1 MFPKTTFYLALNA
14 CLNLAATA
22 SQASSEYIKYPENSE
37 KVAIN
42 WTDASSVLGR
52 PDTYLGK
59 LAVPLDYTLPQSK
72 NNTLTLNI
80 LKVKATKEPKLGSV
94 LTNWGGPGLPA
105 TDWLL
110 AQARYVLAM
119 TGGQYDII
127 GPDPRGTGTTLP
139 VDCYKDEMERMV
151 ATLRTPTRTNSSE
164 VALGAVWSYTKQYAA
179 RCFQNEAVNGSL
191 MSTAFVARDF
201 MKVVDALTVEGED
214 GFLRYWGISYGT
226 YLGQVLAA
234 MFPNRVERMMLD
246 GVLNSL
252 EYQQGWETGPAAS
265 APVALRQFTKQ
276 CIDAGASCSLF
287 RPNLTADALYD
298 HIHSLSEE
306 ARRVPIVMGP
316 NVTTDIVTYEKIAE
330 ASDTALRMGLASG
343 SYLAGYLNSI
353 MIRDTP
359 EYNHTQYLVNRSFI
373 VQDAAINADN
383 TQLIRCSDAMFRAD
397 ELTDIEERVQYIT
410 ELSDWNSD
418 YIIGSYIMC
427 SLWKVQAK
435 ERYEGDFKAKT
446 RKPVLL
452 IGSPYDVR
460 TPISG
465 AYAANKTLEES
476 VVLQHNGLGHTVMY
490 SPGACAITATAA
502 YFVNGTMPEEGTVC
516 EQDFGIFS
524 GKGLNETLDLF
535 GEP

>member
-1 MFPKTTFYLALNA
+1 MSSRTTLCLALIA
-14 CLNLAATA
+14 CLNIAATA
-22 SQASSEYIKYPENSE
+22 SQSSFEYTECSEDSE
-37 KVAIN
+37 KIAIN
-42 WTDASSVLGR
+42 WTDASTVLGR

-59 LAVPLDYTLPQSK
+59 LAVPLDYTLPHSN

-80 LKVKATKEPKLGSV
+80 LKVKATREPRLGSV

-110 AQARYVLAM
+110 QQARYVLAM

-127 GPDPRGTGTTLP
+127 GPDPRGTGTTMP
-139 VDCYKDEMERMV
+139 VDCYNDEMERLV

-201 MKVVDALTVEGED
+201 MKVVDALNVEGED
-214 GFLRYWGISYGT
+214 GLLRYWGISYGT

-234 MFPNRVERMMLD
+234 MFPDRVERMMLD
-246 GVLNSL
+246 GVLNPL
-252 EYQQGWETGPAAS
+252 EYQQGWETGPATS
-265 APVALRQFTKQ
+265 SPIALREFTEQ
-276 CIDAGASCSLF
+276 CIDAGPSCSLF
-287 RPNLTADALYD
+287 RPNLSSDTLYD
-298 HIHSLSEE
+298 QILHLSEE
-306 ARRVPIVMGP
+306 AKREPIVMGP
-316 NVTTDIVTYEKIAE
+316 NVTTDIVTYEKLAE

-343 SYLAGYLNSI
+343 PYLAGYLNSI
-353 MIRDTP
+353 MIRETP
-359 EYNHTQYLVNRSFI
+359 EYNHTQYLVSRAFI
-373 VQDAAINADN
+373 IQDAAINADN
-383 TQLIRCSDAMFRAD
+383 TQLIRCSDAMIRAD
-397 ELTDIEERVQYIT
+397 ELADIEERVQRIT
-410 ELSDWNSD
+410 ELGDWNSD

-446 RKPVLL
+446 RYPVLL

-465 AYAANKTLEES
+465 AYAANKTLEGS
-476 VVLQHNGLGHTVMY
+476 VMLQHDGLGV
-490 SPGACAITATAA
+490 SGRAFLC
-502 YFVNGTMPEEGTVC
+502 FVDGRGLFERDNG
-516 EQDFGIFS
+516 
-524 GKGLNETLDLF
+524 
-535 GEP
+535 

>member
-1 MFPKTTFYLALNA
+1 MFSKTTFCLALNA
-14 CLNLAATA
+14 CLNLAVTA
-22 SQASSEYIKYPENSE
+22 SQASSKHTGYPENAE

-59 LAVPLDYTLPQSK
+59 LAVPLDYTLPPSK
-72 NNTLTLNI
+72 NNTLTINI
-80 LKVKATKEPKLGSV
+80 LKVKATREPKLGSV

-110 AQARYVLAM
+110 QQARYVLAM

-127 GPDPRGTGTTLP
+127 GPDPRGTGTTMP
-139 VDCYKDEMERMV
+139 VDCYNDDMERMV
-151 ATLRTPTRTNSSE
+151 ATLRTPTRTNSSD

-214 GFLRYWGISYGT
+214 GLLRYWGISYGT

-234 MFPNRVERMMLD
+234 MFPDKVERMMLD
-246 GVLNSL
+246 GVLNPL
-252 EYQQGWETGPAAS
+252 EETGPAES
-265 APVALRQFTKQ
+265 APVALGQFTKQ
-276 CIDAGASCSLF
+276 CIDAGPSCSLF
-287 RPNLTADALYD
+287 RSNLSSPALYEQ
-298 HIHSLSEE
+298 IQSLTERAKRE
-306 ARRVPIVMGP
+306 PIVMGP
-316 NVTTDIVTYEKIAE
+316 NVTTDIVSYEKIAE

-353 MIRDTP
+353 VIRETP
-359 EYNHTQYLVNRSFI
+359 EYNHTKYLANRSFI
-373 VQDAAINADN
+373 IQDAAINADN

-397 ELTDIEERVQYIT
+397 ELADIEKRVQHIT
-410 ELSDWNSD
+410 ELGDWNSD
-418 YIIGSYIMC
+418 YTIGAYIMC
-427 SLWKVQAK
+427 SLWKVKAK

-446 RKPVLL
+446 KNPVLL

-465 AYAANKTLEES
+465 AYAANKTLEGS
-476 VVLQHNGLGHTVMY
+476 VVLRHNGLGHTVMY
-490 SPGACAITATAA
+490 SPGTCAITATAA

-524 GKGLNETLDLF
+524 GKSLNDTLDLL
-535 GEP
+535 GGP

>member
-1 MFPKTTFYLALNA
+1 MFPKTTFYLAFHA
-14 CLNLAATA
+14 CLNIAATA
-22 SQASSEYIKYPENSE
+22 SQASSGYTKYPENAE

-42 WTDASSVLGR
+42 WTDASTVLGR

-59 LAVPLDYTLPQSK
+59 LDVPLDYTLPQSK

-110 AQARYVLAM
+110 QQASYVLAM
-119 TGGQYDII
+119 TGEQYDII

-139 VDCYKDEMERMV
+139 VNCYNDEMERMV
-151 ATLRTPTRTNSSE
+151 ATLRTPTRTNSSD
-164 VALGAVWSYTKQYAA
+164 VALGAVWSYAKQYAA
-179 RCFQNEAVNGSL
+179 RCSQNEAVNGSL

-201 MKVVDALTVEGED
+201 MKIVDALTVEGED
-214 GFLRYWGISYGT
+214 GLLRYWGISYGT

-234 MFPNRVERMMLD
+234 MFPDRIERMMLD
-246 GVLNSL
+246 GVLNPL
-252 EYQQGWETGPAAS
+252 EYQQGWETGPAKS
-265 APVALRQFTKQ
+265 APVALGQFTEQ
-276 CIDAGASCSLF
+276 CIDAGPPCSLF
-287 RPNLTADALYD
+287 RPNLSSSALYEQ
-298 HIHSLSEE
+298 IQSLTERAKRE
-306 ARRVPIVMGP
+306 PIVMGP

-359 EYNHTQYLVNRSFI
+359 EYNHTQYLLNRSFI
-373 VQDAAINADN
+373 MQDAAINADN

-397 ELTDIEERVQYIT
+397 ELFDIEDRVQHIT
-410 ELSDWNSD
+410 SSSDWNSD
-418 YIIGSYIMC
+418 YIIGAYVMC
-427 SLWKVQAK
+427 SLWKVKAK

-446 RKPVLL
+446 KNPVLL

-465 AYAANKTLEES
+465 AYAANKTLEGS

-490 SPGACAITATAA
+490 SPGTCAITATAA
-502 YFVNGTMPEEGTVC
+502 YFVNGTMPEEGAVC

-524 GKGLNETLDLF
+524 GKSLNDTLNLL